1 MIFNEATATLV
12 MTTVGFVLAATALIT
27 IGSAK
32 GLGRYE
38 RWYWCVISVI
48 MPGAGPLAWF
58 LRLAQ
63 LRHRR
68 RAIR

>member
-1 MIFNEATATLV
+1 MNEATATIV
-12 MTTVGFVLAATALIT
+12 MTVAGSVLAISALIT
-27 IGSAK
+27 IGAA
-32 GLGRYE
+32 GELGRYE
-38 RWYWCVISVI
+38 RWYWSVISVI

-68 RAIR
+68 KAIR